1 MIRMIYPG
9 RILIHKL
16 HGVVGEKIVRKWIN
30 QIIFLYQIFRFIIRK
45 AMVAHKYFGVRSNK
59 SAQIMIAKIIL
70 PEDFMLRSDDLMNF
84 ILINI
89 HKIYFPICFPKWAH
103 YRSRYTK
110 FSREIGKK
118 KFSF

>member
-16 HGVVGEKIVRKWIN
+16 HGIVGEKIIRKWIK
-30 QIIFLYQIFRFIIRK
+30 QIIFLHQIFRFSIRK
-45 AMVAHKYFGVRSNK
+45 AILTHKYFGVRSNK

-70 PEDFMLRSDDLMNF
+70 PEDFMFRSDDLMNF
-84 ILINI
+84 VLINI
-89 HKIYFPICFPKWAH
+89 HKIYLPICFPQWTH

-110 FSREIGKK
+110 PSRKIRKK